1 MVTPS
6 GMNSFLVFKWTDTW
20 NAAMQTSGNIQISSL
35 IQYRYRFVKYF
46 DDVSKLFWHGN
57 IASPK
62 QVNTQNVVVYPF

>member
-6 GMNSFLVFKWTDTW
+6 GMNSFLVFKWTNTW
-20 NAAMQTSGNIQISSL
+20 NAAMHTSGNIHISSL

-46 DDVSKLFWHGN
+46 DVAPTLFWHGN

-62 QVNTQNVVVYPF
+62 QVNTQYVVVYPF